1 MLVENLQYLAPS
13 EKSDHVYLVWN
24 YNIIVEDS
32 ISKQKKFNYWKGNYE
47 KMSKELMTYDWKQMQ
62 KIANAEEAWTKLKS

>member
-1 MLVENLQYLAPS
+1 M
-13 EKSDHVYLVWN
+13 
-24 YNIIVEDS
+24 IVEDS